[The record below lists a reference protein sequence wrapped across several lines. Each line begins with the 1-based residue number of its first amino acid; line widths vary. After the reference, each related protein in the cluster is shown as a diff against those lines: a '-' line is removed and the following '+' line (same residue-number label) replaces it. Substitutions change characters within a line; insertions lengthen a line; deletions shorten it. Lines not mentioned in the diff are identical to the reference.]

1 MQLKPVQQKYLDYL
15 QCREKP
21 ATLQDMADKFN
32 LTSKAI
38 DVEMKGLL
46 AAGLVTRKKVLQKR
60 SVSTRSSWAFGYE
73 AAQKKPKKP
82 RAAPVKILYN
92 NPFNLGVTT

>member
-1 MQLKPVQQKYLDYL
+1 MELNPRQKKYLDYL
-15 QCREKP
+15 KRREKP
-21 ATLQDMADKFN
+21 VTLQDMSDKFN
-32 LTSKAI
+32 LTRKAI

-60 SVSTRSSWAFGYE
+60 SISTRNGWAFAYE
-73 AAQKKPKKP
+73 AVQKNLKP
-82 RAAPVKILYN
+82 RKRAEVKISYN